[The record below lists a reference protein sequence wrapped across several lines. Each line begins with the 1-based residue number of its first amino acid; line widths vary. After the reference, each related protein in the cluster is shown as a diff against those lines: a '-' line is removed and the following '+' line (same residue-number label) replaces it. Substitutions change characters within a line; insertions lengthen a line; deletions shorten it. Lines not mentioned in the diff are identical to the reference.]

1 MPFPQTRTKRNPESS
16 KENFQFKKPALES
29 CQALRS
35 PQAVVA
41 VEFVAVFAAVAV
53 DEAVVVV
60 VVVVVVVAVVVA
72 AAAISAVFEFVETE
86 ENKMLRY
93 RHREFRQRRF
103 KRRTSTGSE
112 SKSLLP
118 VDVLCSKTSLLK
130 LPMIALNR

>member
-1 MPFPQTRTKRNPESS
+1 M
-16 KENFQFKKPALES
+16 
-29 CQALRS
+29 
-35 PQAVVA
+35 VA

-53 DEAVVVV
+53 DEAVVV

-130 LPMIALNR
+130 LPMIALNRLQYRIFMESIRRQSSWFHTQIR

>member
-1 MPFPQTRTKRNPESS
+1 M
-16 KENFQFKKPALES
+16 
-29 CQALRS
+29 
-35 PQAVVA
+35 VA

-53 DEAVVVV
+53 DEAVVV

-118 VDVLCSKTSLLK
+118 VDALCSKTSLLK

>member
-1 MPFPQTRTKRNPESS
+1 M
-16 KENFQFKKPALES
+16 
-29 CQALRS
+29 
-35 PQAVVA
+35 VA
-41 VEFVAVFAAVAV
+41 VEFVAVFAAVVV
-53 DEAVVVV
+53 DEAVVV

-86 ENKMLRY
+86 ANKMLRY

-103 KRRTSTGSE
+103 RRRTSTGSE

-118 VDVLCSKTSLLK
+118 VDVLCSKTWLLK

>member
-53 DEAVVVV
+53 DEAVVV

>member
-1 MPFPQTRTKRNPESS
+1 M
-16 KENFQFKKPALES
+16 
-29 CQALRS
+29 
-35 PQAVVA
+35 VA

-53 DEAVVVV
+53 AEVVVV
-60 VVVVVVVAVVVA
+60 VVVVVVAAVVVA

-86 ENKMLRY
+86 ANKMLRY

-118 VDVLCSKTSLLK
+118 VDVLCLKRRCLNSL
-130 LPMIALNR
+130 

>member
-1 MPFPQTRTKRNPESS
+1 M
-16 KENFQFKKPALES
+16 
-29 CQALRS
+29 
-35 PQAVVA
+35 VA

-53 DEAVVVV
+53 DEAVV

-86 ENKMLRY
+86 ANKMLRY
-93 RHREFRQRRF
+93 RHWEFRQRRF

>member
-1 MPFPQTRTKRNPESS
+1 M
-16 KENFQFKKPALES
+16 
-29 CQALRS
+29 
-35 PQAVVA
+35 VA

-86 ENKMLRY
+86 ANKMLRY

-103 KRRTSTGSE
+103 RRRTSTRSE
-112 SKSLLP
+112 SKRLLP
-118 VDVLCSKTSLLK
+118 VDVLCSKMWLLK